1 MNQSQRAQR
10 TQRDCFLWNHC
21 ELVLR
26 SSLPLARQFGK
37 LGNVKAFSLFEF
49 FALSA
54 VKGSTDSRARAMAEG
69 LDVFRPGE
77 LANLKFVGTKIDE
90 QAVVDPR

>member
-1 MNQSQRAQR
+1 
-10 TQRDCFLWNHC
+10 
-21 ELVLR
+21 
-26 SSLPLARQFGK
+26 
-37 LGNVKAFSLFEF
+37 
-49 FALSA
+49 
-54 VKGSTDSRARAMAEG
+54 MAEG